1 MAIVYTDAYRRS
13 LSMRSRLGWTV
24 GVGLLSLGGS
34 LTLFAFDSMLYRQ
47 YLQLLGQPLIVRS
60 PFELLTWLLSV
71 GTAFSGI
78 LVLVYTVG
86 SRIGTGRT
94 S

>member
-1 MAIVYTDAYRRS
+1 MPPHPVIFAPLIALLTMAI
-13 LSMRSRLGWTV
+13 
-24 GVGLLSLGGS
+24 VGLLSLGGS

-47 YLQLLGQPLIVRS
+47 YLLLLGQPLIVRS